1 MPVIPDAIAHQ
12 PAVGRK
18 LSDVENARQA
28 VTRRKRN
35 GLTTPTIEERIVL
48 HHDRVGAS
56 LRKRHKSGFDF
67 VTVCRGLD
75 D

>member
-1 MPVIPDAIAHQ
+1 
-12 PAVGRK
+12 
-18 LSDVENARQA
+18 
-28 VTRRKRN
+28 
-35 GLTTPTIEERIVL
+35 LTTPTIEERIVL